1 MRPVAAFDF
10 DGTLSTRDN
19 VVPFLRRVAGT
30 PALTRG
36 LLAAAPL
43 LARGKRDA
51 AKTKLV
57 HRALHGR
64 DADAVAGIGV
74 AFADD
79 VVRTHLRAEMVSA
92 LRDHRERGHEIVLIS
107 ASLTTYLG
115 PVGERLGVDAVLA
128 TEPEVVDGR
137 LTGRLLG
144 ANVRGDEKVRRF
156 ETWLGGGEC
165 ELWAYGDT
173 RGDAALLA
181 RADHPVWVGRKARRS
196 PRPPR

>member
-1 MRPVAAFDF
+1 VRQVAAFDF

-19 VVPFLRRVAGT
+19 VLPFLRRVAGT
-30 PALTRG
+30 TAFTRG
-36 LLAAAPL
+36 LLGAAPL

-51 AKTKLV
+51 AKVKLV
-57 HRALHGR
+57 SRALHAR

-79 VVRTHLRAEMVSA
+79 VVRTHLRAEMVTA

-128 TEPEVVDGR
+128 SEPEVVDGL

-144 ANVRGDEKVRRF
+144 ANVRGEEKVRRLHA
-156 ETWLGGGEC
+156 WLGDDPC

-173 RGDAALLA
+173 GGDAALLA
-181 RADHPVWVGRKARRS
+181 RADHPVWVGRKARKSQRS
-196 PRPPR
+196 PR